1 VDKSLARGVLHRVVN
16 VHPRFRRFLLR
27 IFFPNRDVTIELLGA
42 RLCVNPRR
50 EAGYVAA
57 QQMARL
63 SIPLGGDAGI
73 LATLA
78 LVIEPEDTFV
88 DVGANVGLY
97 SAVLSRACEIF
108 PRMKFYAFE
117 PHPGTAKRLRATL
130 ADRGVEVHACA
141 LSDRSG
147 ELDFREGGGSWTFGA
162 ADPASRFQIRGRAVR
177 VPARRLDEMEIE
189 GDSIVMKIDVENHEA
204 EVLRGAERLL
214 ASGRVK
220 AVYIDGYADA
230 DIPDFLRRLDFA
242 LFDGRNLG
250 GDTADRKLLAI
261 SHRCLAR
268 WALSKKDYKYASSA
282 NA

>member
-27 IFFPNRDVTIELLGA
+27 IFFPNRDVEIELLGA
-42 RLCVNPRR
+42 RLCVNPQR

-57 QQMARL
+57 QKMARL

-117 PHPGTAKRLRATL
+117 PHPGTAQRLRATL
-130 ADRGVEVHACA
+130 ADRGVEIHACA

-162 ADPASRFQIRGRAVR
+162 ADPGNQFQIRGRAVR
-177 VPARRLDEMEIE
+177 VPARRLDDVAIE

-230 DIPDFLRRLDFA
+230 DIPDFLRGLDFA